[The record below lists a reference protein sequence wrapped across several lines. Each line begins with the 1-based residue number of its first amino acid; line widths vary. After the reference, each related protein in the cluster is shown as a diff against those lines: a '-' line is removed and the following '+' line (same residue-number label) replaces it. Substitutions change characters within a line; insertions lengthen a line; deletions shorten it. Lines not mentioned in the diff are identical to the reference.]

1 MDAKEKIKY
10 VKNSIREIVQ
20 TSPSGT
26 LKLILYTVTHP
37 DNEEWTLL
45 SIGEQKRILQKFEED
60 GEIKNLRFEGAREV
74 FFERVIKEKISKKP
88 RRSNVLSYIKTTN
101 ELIQHRELFQ
111 KFLAILGDFKSI
123 HAKHIYTY
131 PTEERNDDLIQL
143 LIDLKVVNY
152 DWDEMQKQTHRA
164 VGNRII
170 EFTFE
175 GSKIIELSNRVTGK
189 NGRIQKEALE
199 LISKDIGERFT
210 LNKIVEIFTDIGVP
224 EGMFIQDT
232 KWRAVFYVLSYY
244 TTSKENKDILIF
256 LKILER
262 FVHPLSFGGDETKAK
277 ETEEKYNKWLKYDR
291 FGINDG
297 KAFIGPTEEEIEF
310 GADDWIN
317 SDGDSFEPKAF
328 IISPDDLARL
338 WVFWTQIV
346 LIVSA
351 YEGNQELDRDELEKL
366 YLELIAKTEQLLDRG
381 DLGDAKQSYKRP
393 FNSLATAEIEARS
406 KGFNSPYELAGI
418 FLIVVGQMEPDATEI
433 QKEREKNNDLVKRVA
448 AATRAISGE
457 KINIAKLS
465 YEQAL
470 FILKIYMSQ
479 LSNIL
484 EAVASGNIKIT
495 DSELNAKYILFTDA
509 VEQILNR
516 DDFTEIKKQRPD
528 YMPEHLYIGA
538 DEMETWFEYGGQPAI
553 LSFIGTIESA
563 WVRSGQQS
571 FPISLALNNQLIETD
586 EIISRHKRYKSEK
599 WEQIT
604 KNLDKMKGEMFG
616 GDKKEEV
623 KNEPKTEPE
632 AKKVIHEHIHRF
644 ENSIQEKDVAFTH
657 TFFEGDDEGTVVK
670 NKKKIVLPK
679 FPATPWRQISIRF
692 ITDQDVLIT
701 APKKQLSSNY
711 EALGFSNDKEKKPN
725 TAWVLLSL
733 IAKSGGE
740 IKVPKPI
747 PDTLRQQKRQLA
759 DQLKLIFRNEQDPFE
774 DPSEI
779 NAYRLKIKLEVVGEE
794 PSDDPL
800 GSKEYLNE
808 TMTEEAE
815 IPGRDFTEF

>member
-1 MDAKEKIKY
+1 MNAKEKIEY
-10 VKNSIREIVQ
+10 VRKNIEEEAEIN
-20 TSPSGT
+20 PSGAFSLT
-26 LKLILYTVTHP
+26 LYTVT
-37 DNEEWTLL
+37 DGEEGPTLL
-45 SIGEQKRILQKFEED
+45 SISEQKKIIRKLEEEGFITTYPTEED
-60 GEIKNLRFEGAREV
+60 RRMWVELLRPKNPPA
-74 FFERVIKEKISKKP
+74 KKV
-88 RRSNVLSYIKTTN
+88 RRGNVYSYIKTTDD
-101 ELIQHRELFQ
+101 LLQHRELFQ
-111 KFLAILGDFKSI
+111 KFLTILGDFKSI
-123 HAKHIYTY
+123 HPKHTYTY
-131 PTEERNDDLIQL
+131 PTEEQNDDLIQL
-143 LIDLKVVNY
+143 LIDLKVVEY
-152 DWDEMQKQTHRA
+152 DWKKMEKQTHRA
-164 VGNRII
+164 VGNRLI

-175 GSKIIELSNRVTGK
+175 GSKAIELNDRITAK
-189 NGRIQKEALE
+189 NGRIRKEALE
-199 LISKDIGERFT
+199 LIAKDIGDRFT

-224 EGMFIQDT
+224 ESMFVHDT

-244 TTSKENKDILIF
+244 TTSKEHKDTLMF
-256 LKILER
+256 LKILDR
-262 FVHPLSFGGDETKAK
+262 FVHPLSFGGNDEATKA
-277 ETEEKYNKWLKYDR
+277 TEEKYNKWLKYDR
-291 FGINDG
+291 FGIHDG
-297 KAFIGPTEEEIEF
+297 KAFIGPTEEEIEM
-310 GADDWIN
+310 GLDEWTN
-317 SDGDSFEPKAF
+317 SDGESFEPKAF
-328 IISPDDLARL
+328 MVAPDDLARL
-338 WVFWTQIV
+338 WVFWTQVV

-351 YEGNQELDRDELEKL
+351 YEGNQGLDRDELEKL
-366 YLELIAKTEQLLDRG
+366 YLELIAKTEQLLDHG

-433 QKEREKNNDLVKRVA
+433 QKEREKHADLVKRVA
-448 AATRAISGE
+448 SATRAISGE

-479 LSNIL
+479 LSHIL
-484 EAVASGNIKIT
+484 EAVAGGNIKMT
-495 DSELNAKYILFTDA
+495 DSELNAKYILFTDT
-509 VEQILNR
+509 VEEILKR
-516 DDFTEIKKQRPD
+516 DDFAEIRKQRPD
-528 YMPEHLYIGA
+528 YMPEHLYIGV

-616 GDKKEEV
+616 NEKKEEV

-632 AKKVIHEHIHRF
+632 AKKVVHEHIHRF
-644 ENSIQEKDVAFTH
+644 ENSIQEKDIAFTH
-657 TFFEGDDEGTVVK
+657 TFFEEETEGTVVK

-679 FPATPWRQISIRF
+679 FRSTPWEQISIRF

-701 APKKQLSSNY
+701 TPKKQLSSNY
-711 EALGFSNDKEKKPN
+711 EALGFSNDREKKPN

-759 DQLKLIFRNEQDPFE
+759 DQLKLIFKNEQDPFE
-774 DPSEI
+774 DPLEI
-779 NAYRLKIKLEVVGEE
+779 NAYRLKIKLEVVEKE
-794 PSDDPL
+794 ASNDPL
-800 GSKEYLNE
+800 GSKEYLTE

-815 IPGRDFTEF
+815 LPGRDFTEF